1 MRPPRII
8 PNSPDLL
15 VQVQHHFDLIWQE
28 LENQK
33 GVGGKTIRLL
43 GPLDMRGLPIQNTTP
58 SMPTKHSGNHQNG
71 GNDEITVLGLSG
83 LLADDQTP
91 FLMAAGQ
98 RGGAKLGD
106 VFALIAEVLTLSIHS
121 TMGIQKVEGGT
132 KLALR
137 QQTPIPAISTVDA
150 SDIGTVITLA
160 NELKAKFNELLA
172 LLKVAEIMSG
182 FEGYFHKYYFHQDYF
197 SDAPSGYFRRVV

>member
-1 MRPPRII
+1 MRPPRLI
-8 PNSPDLL
+8 PNSPDLM
-15 VQVQHHFDLIWQE
+15 VQLQQHLDLIWQE

-58 SMPTKHSGNHQNG
+58 SIPTKHSGGHQNG
-71 GNDEITVLGLSG
+71 GNDELTMTGLSG
-83 LLADDQTP
+83 LLGDDQTP

-106 VFALIAEVLTLSIHS
+106 VFTLIAEVLTLSVHNS
-121 TMGIQKVEGGT
+121 MGIQKTPNDELGL
-132 KLALR
+132 K
-137 QQTPIPAISTVDA
+137 QQSPIAAIEAADA

-160 NELKAKFNELLA
+160 NELKTKFDA
-172 LLKVAEIMSG
+172 LLTLLKNAEIMPPY
-182 FEGYFHKYYFHQDYF
+182 EGYFHRYYFHADYF
-197 SDAPSGYFRRVV
+197 ADLPTPYFAKAI